1 MAESYSPQLDIV
13 FKLLFAPEKNREI
26 LIALLNDI
34 LKPQNPIKKAFVVN
48 PETKKHTIYDRGLF
62 LDILVVHDDGSKT
75 DIEMQIQD
83 NKDTEER
90 ALYHWARMYHN
101 NISTG
106 DPFKDLVP
114 CRVIFIVNYNLKKT
128 KRMHTSFKL
137 INPQDNIILSDHL
150 DIHLVELPKL
160 AKKHSLA
167 DDKLVHW
174 ARFFKAKND
183 KERQRAAMTYP
194 IIHKANQ
201 ALKELSQ
208 DPETQRLIQ
217 WRQDQIMLDERS
229 KRIQVREAQEKALKE
244 GRNEGLKEGRNE
256 GLKEGRNEGLK
267 EGRNEGLKEGRN
279 EGLKEGRN
287 EGLKEGQEKEN
298 AKNRQLLAQ
307 TLEEMI
313 ILRFGS
319 LAAEQNELINNASID
334 TLLFWQKRLLLV
346 ENLEQLFTTAHTDDL

>member
-1 MAESYSPQLDIV
+1 MIYLRPSALSGDLYC
-13 FKLLFAPEKNREI
+13 KLQP
-26 LIALLNDI
+26 
-34 LKPQNPIKKAFVVN
+34 
-48 PETKKHTIYDRGLF
+48 
-62 LDILVVHDDGSKT
+62 
-75 DIEMQIQD
+75 
-83 NKDTEER
+83 
-90 ALYHWARMYHN
+90 
-101 NISTG
+101 
-106 DPFKDLVP
+106 
-114 CRVIFIVNYNLKKT
+114 KKT

-137 INPQDNIILSDHL
+137 IHTQDNIILSDHL

-174 ARFFKAKND
+174 ARFFKAKDD

-229 KRIQVREAQEKALKE
+229 KRIQVHEA
-244 GRNEGLKEGRNE
+244 LKEGRNE

-346 ENLEQLFTTAHTDDL
+346 ENLGQLFTTAHTENL

>member
-1 MAESYSPQLDIV
+1 M
-13 FKLLFAPEKNREI
+13 
-26 LIALLNDI
+26 
-34 LKPQNPIKKAFVVN
+34 
-48 PETKKHTIYDRGLF
+48 G
-62 LDILVVHDDGSKT
+62 
-75 DIEMQIQD
+75 
-83 NKDTEER
+83 KD
-90 ALYHWARMYHN
+90 
-101 NISTG
+101 
-106 DPFKDLVP
+106 
-114 CRVIFIVNYNLKKT
+114 
-128 KRMHTSFKL
+128 
-137 INPQDNIILSDHL
+137 
-150 DIHLVELPKL
+150 
-160 AKKHSLA
+160 
-167 DDKLVHW
+167 
-174 ARFFKAKND
+174 D

-194 IIHKANQ
+194 MIHKANQ

-229 KRIQVREAQEKALKE
+229 KRIQVREAQEKA
-244 GRNEGLKEGRNE
+244 
-256 GLKEGRNEGLK
+256 LK